1 MNGKLIYVHGLKEL
15 IKNALLPK
23 DIYRFNAITVKILM
37 AFFTEIKKN
46 PKIHMEPTKD
56 PNNPSN
62 IKKEQR
68 WMNHTS

>member
-37 AFFTEIKKN
+37 AFFTEKKKTLKFTWN
-46 PKIHMEPTKD
+46 QQKTQTTQATLRKNKD
-56 PNNPSN
+56 G
-62 IKKEQR
+62 
-68 WMNHTS
+68 